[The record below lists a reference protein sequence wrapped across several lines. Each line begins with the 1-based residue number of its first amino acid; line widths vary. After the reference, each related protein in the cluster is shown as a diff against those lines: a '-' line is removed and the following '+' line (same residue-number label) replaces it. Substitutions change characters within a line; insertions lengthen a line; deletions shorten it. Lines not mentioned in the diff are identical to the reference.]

1 MSKMSGKYDVI
12 GIYRRGTRM
21 ELIMTVYDRLS
32 RKQAMDKRDHLNE
45 RSGVW
50 QCQIRKVG

>member
-1 MSKMSGKYDVI
+1 MAGKYDVI

-21 ELIMTVYDRLS
+21 ELIMIVYDRLS